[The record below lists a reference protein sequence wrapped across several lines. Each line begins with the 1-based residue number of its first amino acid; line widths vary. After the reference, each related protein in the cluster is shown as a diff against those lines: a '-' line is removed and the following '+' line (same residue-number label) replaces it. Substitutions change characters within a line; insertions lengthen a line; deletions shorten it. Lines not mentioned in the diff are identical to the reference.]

1 MVALPRPP
9 PIINELILK
18 ETEDY
23 YTRHQVNT
31 ENWDKDTWPIVKKEL
46 KPVSL

>member
-1 MVALPRPP
+1 MAASSRPSL
-9 PIINELILK
+9 IINRLILK

-23 YTRHQVNT
+23 YIRYQVNT
-31 ENWDKDTWPIVKKEL
+31 ENWNKDTWPIVKKEL